1 MSKEMISEREVK
13 EKNIVRVRDKK
24 EREGGKLSK

>member
-1 MSKEMISEREVK
+1 VREKVK
-13 EKNIVRVRDKK
+13 EKNIVRVRDEK

>member
-13 EKNIVRVRDKK
+13 EKNIVRVRDEK